1 MKKRSKKLLVLLLTL
16 VTVISNITIIKADDV
31 KPYSVTKIISSHK
44 TIRVGTEFELTAV
57 TNPYDSDDDYLHW
70 KIVGKKGIVSFTDN
84 TDGDDEVEL
93 VALKVGKTKVRCY
106 VRGKSKSYAK
116 TITINVKKAKASKIS
131 RVGKKSITVEVDD
144 DLELKVKK
152 SGSLKNKDLKWTI
165 KNKKLLRFE
174 DGDRYGKEVELEAL
188 KTGKTTV
195 TCKNLKTNKKVK
207 YTVIII
213 PDYDD

>member
-1 MKKRSKKLLVLLLTL
+1 MKKTSKKILALLLTL
-16 VTVISNITIIKADDV
+16 VTVISSIIIVNADDI
-31 KPYSVTKIISSHK
+31 KPNSVTKIISSHK

-57 TNPYDSDDDYLHW
+57 TSPYDSDDDYLHW

-93 VALKVGKTKVRCY
+93 VALKAGKTKVRCY
-106 VRGKSKSYAK
+106 IRGKDKSYAK
-116 TITINVKKAKASKIS
+116 TITITVKKAKSSKIS
-131 RVGKKSITVEVDD
+131 RVGKKTVTIEVDD
-144 DLELKVKK
+144 DLDLKVKTTGSVK
-152 SGSLKNKDLKWTI
+152 SKNLKWTI

-174 DGDRYGKEVELEAL
+174 DGDRYGKKVELEAL

-207 YTVIII
+207 YTIII
-213 PDYDD
+213 TPDYDD

>member
-1 MKKRSKKLLVLLLTL
+1 MKKRSKKLLAVLLTL
-16 VTVISNITIIKADDV
+16 VTVISSITIIKAYDV
-31 KPYSVTKIISSHK
+31 KPNSVAKITSSHK

-93 VALKVGKTKVRCY
+93 VALKAGKTKVRCY
-106 VRGKSKSYAK
+106 VRGKNKSYAK

-131 RVGKKSITVEVDD
+131 RIGKKTITIEVDD

-174 DGDRYGKEVELEAL
+174 DGDYYGKEVELEAL
-188 KTGKTTV
+188 RTGQTTV